1 MYWKK
6 VDSQN
11 LPQGE
16 VLAINL
22 KSPDALDYQEKGL
35 GYLSYNLGR
44 VWCHS
49 KFDDM
54 TLVGCTHYIEIAK
67 IQLPSD
73 ELTAAEVDCLEKIEV
88 ALGRRS
94 VRPVHPGEI
103 LADALEGLELTQE
116 KFAELLG
123 VTPETVKEIILGW
136 SPITPE
142 MATRIGDALGMG
154 DRLWNNLQQK
164 VDSWDYL
171 QE

>member
-35 GYLSYNLGR
+35 GYLSYDLRR
-44 VWCHS
+44 VWCHDGFG
-49 KFDDM
+49 KI
-54 TLVGCTHYIEIAK
+54 TLIGCTHYIEIDK
-67 IQLPSD
+67 IQVPSD
-73 ELTAAEVDCLEKIEV
+73 ELTATEVDCLEKIETV
-88 ALGRRS
+88 LSRRS

-103 LADALEGLELTQE
+103 LADAIEGLEMTQE

-142 MATRIGDALGMG
+142 MATRIGAD
-154 DRLWNNLQQK
+154 W
-164 VDSWDYL
+164 
-171 QE
+171 